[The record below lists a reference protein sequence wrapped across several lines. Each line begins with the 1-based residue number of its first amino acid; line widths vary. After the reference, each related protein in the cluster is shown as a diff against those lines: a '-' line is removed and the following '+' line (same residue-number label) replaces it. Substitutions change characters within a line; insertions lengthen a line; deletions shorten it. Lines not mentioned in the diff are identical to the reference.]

1 MINKSYISR
10 QSLIDACN
18 AYSESPWANDYGGYS
33 KGVRDAL
40 RAIKDCAQVKSEDAT
55 IGIGLPYA
63 DVVEVVR
70 CRECEN
76 WTKQTDNPGHD
87 GLGACSFHSDNLV
100 TGEGFCYWGQR
111 REDGAVEGGY
121 EMPRLIDAD
130 ALAKKAYE
138 VAYPVIH
145 GWNDHER
152 GLTLTGIA
160 QLLDEAP
167 TVDAVPVVRC
177 GQCRFTKTDGTDD
190 PAIYCEKWDRW
201 EMPPDFYCSYG
212 ERKDGA
218 DNVRSD

>member
-40 RAIKDCAQVKSEDAT
+40 RAIKDCALVEAEDAT

-63 DVVEVVR
+63 DVVE
-70 CRECEN
+70 
-76 WTKQTDNPGHD
+76 
-87 GLGACSFHSDNLV
+87 
-100 TGEGFCYWGQR
+100 
-111 REDGAVEGGY
+111 
-121 EMPRLIDAD
+121 
-130 ALAKKAYE
+130 
-138 VAYPVIH
+138 
-145 GWNDHER
+145 
-152 GLTLTGIA
+152 
-160 QLLDEAP
+160 
-167 TVDAVPVVRC
+167 VVRC

-212 ERKDGA
+212 ERKDGDA
-218 DNVRSD
+218 